1 MTDTVFCCNILSMLE
16 QWRQQWEPVP
26 LLYPID
32 ILHILFYPSSIS
44 FISYFKAN
52 GRPRIEPSVLTR
64 NECQLA
70 LQSCWQS

>member
-32 ILHILFYPSSIS
+32 ILHILFYPSYPILSQFNI
-44 FISYFKAN
+44 
-52 GRPRIEPSVLTR
+52 GQGQPGGGV
-64 NECQLA
+64 
-70 LQSCWQS
+70 